1 MVFKFQNGGLNVIG
15 TQNAKT
21 NISYSYKLPE
31 SKALDPYDIDLD
43 QYKTEQEYDDVNPYW
58 ITPKSEL
65 PKREEKVEESTEEP
79 IAESTVEST
88 TDSTTEATTP
98 SSGSWDDN
106 LKSMTYWLRKNSN
119 FNDVQIAGLLA
130 CLSNESSLKTNA
142 VNQQEMKKWGGD
154 HRAGRGLVQ
163 WSLDRNLAYSNWH
176 NQTYGSTG
184 AHYADNDDLATQ
196 LSFVLHEMNQRPAF
210 MRAFM
215 AAKTPEQA
223 ADAVRRGYEN
233 GSANALATT
242 EQMNRYVAVGSPS
255 ASGFYSKDKKMA
267 DKIYNIINKWNH

>member
-98 SSGSWDDN
+98 SSGS
-106 LKSMTYWLRKNSN
+106 
-119 FNDVQIAGLLA
+119 
-130 CLSNESSLKTNA
+130 
-142 VNQQEMKKWGGD
+142 
-154 HRAGRGLVQ
+154 
-163 WSLDRNLAYSNWH
+163 
-176 NQTYGSTG
+176 
-184 AHYADNDDLATQ
+184 
-196 LSFVLHEMNQRPAF
+196 
-210 MRAFM
+210 
-215 AAKTPEQA
+215 
-223 ADAVRRGYEN
+223 
-233 GSANALATT
+233 
-242 EQMNRYVAVGSPS
+242 
-255 ASGFYSKDKKMA
+255 
-267 DKIYNIINKWNH
+267 